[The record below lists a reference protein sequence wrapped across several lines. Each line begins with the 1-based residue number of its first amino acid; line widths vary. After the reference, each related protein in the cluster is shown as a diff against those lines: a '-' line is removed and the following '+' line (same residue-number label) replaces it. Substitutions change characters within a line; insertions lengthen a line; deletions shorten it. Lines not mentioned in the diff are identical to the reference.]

1 MVLYIMIIL
10 YNSIERLRY
19 GCNRDKVVA
28 LCDIITEK
36 EKRNIYDE
44 AIKGNIKMGYRQKV

>member
-1 MVLYIMIIL
+1 MIIL

-19 GCNRDKVVA
+19 GSNRDKEVA

-36 EKRNIYDE
+36 EKRNNYDE
-44 AIKGNIKMGYRQKV
+44 AIKGNIEIGYRQKV

>member
-1 MVLYIMIIL
+1 MRMIIL
-10 YNSIERLRY
+10 YNLIERLRY
-19 GCNRDKVVA
+19 GSNRDKVVA

-36 EKRNIYDE
+36 EKRNNYDE